1 MTYCLTLL
9 NCRCWLLLSFIPHVD
24 RYPRLI
30 SGASFIYVKKLRCS
44 NQVAQLLVTIVAGI
58 KLWRLVGNM
67 LTHLAQIGPAVFAGG
82 ILHSVSQKIN
92 QGCVLVE
99 ITSVFLSP
107 RTGWFIFAEYLGI
120 DKLVAGADKRF
131 RRLFFTKA
139 IDYQARLANPR
150 GQACKVAVARD
161 DAEAIELLRIQQI
174 HRINDQRAVGGIF
187 PDGIS
192 ELLNRLDCLLQKNV
206 LPSPQIRSGPI
217 AVDAPDTGNTVLGN
231 LRE

>member
-30 SGASFIYVKKLRCS
+30 GGTSFIHIKKLRCS
-44 NQVAQLLVTIVAGI
+44 NQVAELFVAIIAGV

-82 ILHSVSQKIN
+82 ILNSVSQKIN

-99 ITSVFLSP
+99 IASIFLSP
-107 RTGWFIFAEYLGI
+107 RTGWFIFAEYFRI
-120 DKLVAGADKRF
+120 HKLVAGADKRF
-131 RRLFFTKA
+131 RRLFFTKT
-139 IDYQARLANPR
+139 IDDQARLANSR

-192 ELLNRLDCLLQKNV
+192 KLLNRLDRLLQENV
-206 LPSPQIRSGPI
+206 FPSPLIWRGPI